1 MIAFNFPRPG
11 RAVKEAPLYA
21 PSKLRKPRCWKCG
34 ITCLAGRNSVH
45 EPTKLVMATE
55 KMNED
60 WRRIRDQIKDI
71 WDDADFDN
79 KQMKRAR
86 GDFTKI
92 VGLIHDK
99 TEEPIEEIRRK
110 MSAIL

>member
-1 MIAFNFPRPG
+1 
-11 RAVKEAPLYA
+11 
-21 PSKLRKPRCWKCG
+21 
-34 ITCLAGRNSVH
+34 
-45 EPTKLVMATE
+45 MATE

-71 WDDADFDN
+71 WDETDFDD

-86 GDFTKI
+86 GELHKI
-92 VGLIHDK
+92 MGLIHDK
-99 TEEPIEEIRRK
+99 TGESIEEIRRK

>member
-1 MIAFNFPRPG
+1 
-11 RAVKEAPLYA
+11 
-21 PSKLRKPRCWKCG
+21 
-34 ITCLAGRNSVH
+34 
-45 EPTKLVMATE
+45 MATE

-71 WDDADFDN
+71 WDETDFDD

-86 GDFTKI
+86 GELDKI
-92 VGLIHDK
+92 MGLIHDK
-99 TEEPIEEIRRK
+99 TGESIEEIRRK

>member
-1 MIAFNFPRPG
+1 
-11 RAVKEAPLYA
+11 
-21 PSKLRKPRCWKCG
+21 
-34 ITCLAGRNSVH
+34 
-45 EPTKLVMATE
+45 MATE

-71 WDDADFDN
+71 WDDTDFDD

-86 GDFTKI
+86 GEMDKI
-92 VGLIHDK
+92 MGLIHDK
-99 TEEPIEEIRRK
+99 TGESIEEIRRK

>member
-1 MIAFNFPRPG
+1 
-11 RAVKEAPLYA
+11 
-21 PSKLRKPRCWKCG
+21 
-34 ITCLAGRNSVH
+34 
-45 EPTKLVMATE
+45 MATE
-55 KMNED
+55 AMNES

-71 WDDADFDN
+71 WEEADFDD

-86 GDFTKI
+86 GDMEKI

-99 TEEPIEEIRRK
+99 TEDPKEEIRHK

>member
-1 MIAFNFPRPG
+1 
-11 RAVKEAPLYA
+11 
-21 PSKLRKPRCWKCG
+21 
-34 ITCLAGRNSVH
+34 
-45 EPTKLVMATE
+45 MATE

-71 WDDADFDN
+71 WGETDFDD

-86 GDFTKI
+86 GDMEKI
-92 VGLIHDK
+92 MGLIHDK
-99 TEEPIEEIRRK
+99 TGESIEEIRRK